1 MPETELTFPT
11 VPLKAIPRGHTG
23 TFNPSRLIPGPIPC
37 LIPMIAL
44 FDSFNRR
51 TISRHRTLEA
61 AVVAHR
67 KHARAVRR
75 ANGPGAYIP
84 VDFIDTTTG
93 NRVDPTEARIEV
105 DRIAC
110 H

>member
-1 MPETELTFPT
+1 
-11 VPLKAIPRGHTG
+11 
-23 TFNPSRLIPGPIPC
+23 
-37 LIPMIAL
+37 MIAL

-61 AVVAHR
+61 AVLAHR

-84 VDFIDTTTG
+84 VDFVDTTTE
-93 NRVDPTEARIEV
+93 NRVDPTEARIQA
-105 DRIAC
+105 DRIAYF
-110 H
+110 

>member
-1 MPETELTFPT
+1 MGS
-11 VPLKAIPRGHTG
+11 AGRSIPRAQ
-23 TFNPSRLIPGPIPC
+23 FRDRFPVYC
-37 LIPMIAL
+37 MIAL

-61 AVVAHR
+61 AVLAHR

-84 VDFIDTTTG
+84 VDFVDTTTE
-93 NRVDPTEARIEV
+93 NRVDPTEARIQA
-105 DRIAC
+105 DRIAYF
-110 H
+110 